1 MDDFDTIKEIFKFI
15 KNRRNVLIKRN
26 LIDIEK

>member
-15 KNRRNVLIKRN
+15 KNRRNVSIKSN